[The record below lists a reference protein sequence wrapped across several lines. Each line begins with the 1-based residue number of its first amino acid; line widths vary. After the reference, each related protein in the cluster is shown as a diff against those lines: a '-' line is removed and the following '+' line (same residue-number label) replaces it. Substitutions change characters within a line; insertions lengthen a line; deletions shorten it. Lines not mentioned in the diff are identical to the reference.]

1 MNLNIDISK
10 RIFNDIYY
18 PYLDYY
24 DKRLLILYGG
34 SSSGKSK
41 FVAQRTIYQLLKG
54 NRNFLCIRKVG
65 NTIKNSIFA
74 ELTKVISEWNLKQ
87 YFKINNTDFT
97 ITAPND
103 YQIICRGLDDAEK
116 IKSITV
122 KKGIITDIWVEEAT
136 ELNEDDYFQLY
147 LRLRGK
153 SDVKKQIVFTFNPI
167 SILHWIK
174 LKLFDLKDDNTEI
187 LKTTYLD
194 NRFLSE
200 EDKKRIQDLK
210 NRDLIYYN
218 IYALGEWG
226 VLGNLIF
233 NNWQVQDLTEI
244 KDNFNHYYYGLDFGF
259 TNDPSAIV
267 KVALKDDRIYILD
280 ERYEKGLDNS
290 QIAKILQ
297 EFAPCAYI
305 YCDNAEPKSIK
316 ELRNYNVNALAVS
329 KGKDSVIHGIQW
341 LRQFKIIIDV
351 RCKNTI
357 NEFQCYK
364 YKQDKD
370 GNVLNEPVDMF
381 NHICDALRYALE
393 SQMRYNLIKEPSV
406 SASVLGL

>member
-10 RIFNDIYY
+10 RIFNNVYY
-18 PYLDYY
+18 PYLNYY
-24 DKRLLILYGG
+24 NKRLLILFGG

-54 NRNFLCIRKVG
+54 GRNFLCIRKVG

-74 ELTKVISEWNLKQ
+74 ELTKVIGEWNLKQ

-136 ELNEDDYFQLY
+136 ELIEEDYMQLY

-167 SILHWIK
+167 SNLHWIK
-174 LKLFDLKDDNTEI
+174 TKLFDLKDDNTDI

-194 NRFLSE
+194 NRFLTE

-233 NNWQVQDLTEI
+233 NNWQVQDLTEL
-244 KDNFNHYYYGLDFGF
+244 KDKFNHYYYGLDFGF
-259 TNDPSAIV
+259 TNDPTAIV

-280 ERYEKGLDNS
+280 EIYQKGLENN
-290 QIAKILQ
+290 QIAKLLQ
-297 EFAPCAYI
+297 EFSGGSYV
-305 YCDNAEPKSIK
+305 YCDSSEPKSIK
-316 ELRNYNVNALAVS
+316 ELRNYNINALAVS
-329 KGKDSVIHGIQW
+329 KGKDSIMHGIQW
-341 LRQFKIIIDV
+341 LRQYKIIV
-351 RCKNTI
+351 NSCCKNVI
-357 NEFQCYK
+357 NELQCYK
-364 YKQDKD
+364 YREDKD

-381 NHICDALRYALE
+381 NHCLDALRYATE
-393 SQMRYNLIKEPSV
+393 SLMRYNLIKAPYV
-406 SASVLGL
+406 SASRLGL